1 MKTETQINKTA
12 ESIIDLVHKYK
23 LEGSLV
29 YIKEFYEKRNEDG
42 RFSAEAFN
50 DLFDIERDFKIK
62 LAEVSNLYYWSL
74 LIVDK
79 LIDERQEV
87 FNKEALLLSFV
98 LREQGLRMMYNIFPP
113 DHEYWQLFDTYY
125 KEYLNAVV
133 LESNSH
139 FDRITPYSFDD
150 AIHIYSGNASLAKA
164 TIAAFAYKSNQ
175 PDIIIPLAQ
184 SIDFFNIAKN
194 LFDDALDWKKD
205 FINKQY
211 SYFITK
217 VIYDN
222 QLDNDLNKLDANV
235 LGKYVYYTGAV
246 EEILDKSIEY
256 YKKSVNVV
264 EGLKCLTW
272 KNYIKKQIDECLSKK
287 EYTSFVVNRQLKIAG
302 VVIDDEVES
311 KIPKITLTLPVARN
325 LCEEIANNALDYIYK
340 QWKLGFVEAANFQY
354 FPSLES
360 FPIQQPFQI
369 GDVFQRAVI
378 AEVLTEANVWMKNQ
392 LAPMLDYEIDYL
404 IEKRVSDKEGW
415 SFYPS
420 LPEQPADTDTT
431 AQVLQVLLKMKK
443 QKVAKKLGQG
453 PIELLLKYRTSED
466 GVFGT
471 WIIPSDNECSDKHF
485 RQIKFFKEYCQLDI
499 INNKD
504 TEVIANML
512 YALHLSN
519 PVRFKL
525 QINKALKYIENVQEE
540 EGCWKST
547 WYYGPLYCTYMSLR
561 ILSICKPESICLRK
575 AFDYIIK
582 TQNSDGGWGKE
593 AKGNSDA
600 LNTAYA
606 LICLSYLRPLISCD
620 FNKYFDRAS
629 KYLFDSKNEEGF
641 WPYCDYINMQKRKG
655 SNFRSKTITATYI
668 LKAMLMSGSLT

>member
-1 MKTETQINKTA
+1 LKTETQINKTA

-287 EYTSFVVNRQLKIAG
+287 E
-302 VVIDDEVES
+302 
-311 KIPKITLTLPVARN
+311 
-325 LCEEIANNALDYIYK
+325 
-340 QWKLGFVEAANFQY
+340 
-354 FPSLES
+354 
-360 FPIQQPFQI
+360 
-369 GDVFQRAVI
+369 
-378 AEVLTEANVWMKNQ
+378 
-392 LAPMLDYEIDYL
+392 
-404 IEKRVSDKEGW
+404 
-415 SFYPS
+415 
-420 LPEQPADTDTT
+420 
-431 AQVLQVLLKMKK
+431 
-443 QKVAKKLGQG
+443 
-453 PIELLLKYRTSED
+453 
-466 GVFGT
+466 
-471 WIIPSDNECSDKHF
+471 
-485 RQIKFFKEYCQLDI
+485 
-499 INNKD
+499 
-504 TEVIANML
+504 
-512 YALHLSN
+512 
-519 PVRFKL
+519 
-525 QINKALKYIENVQEE
+525 
-540 EGCWKST
+540 
-547 WYYGPLYCTYMSLR
+547 
-561 ILSICKPESICLRK
+561 
-575 AFDYIIK
+575 
-582 TQNSDGGWGKE
+582 
-593 AKGNSDA
+593 
-600 LNTAYA
+600 
-606 LICLSYLRPLISCD
+606 
-620 FNKYFDRAS
+620 
-629 KYLFDSKNEEGF
+629 
-641 WPYCDYINMQKRKG
+641 
-655 SNFRSKTITATYI
+655 
-668 LKAMLMSGSLT
+668 